1 MRWDTSKA
9 HNMHRARA
17 EQKDC
22 TYRAHAGVRGFMLE
36 LDATASSTRHG
47 FQQPVNM
54 HNTQHTDNRGFQI
67 GCNADSS
74 ARRSSRGKADS
85 SARRSCCPARRAVL
99 RGHQR
104 NVHQRHPHNTAVQCE
119 WCTAWHAA
127 LLCSFRTLA
136 LTTAAARSGTQL
148 DPWPVGAAPDTESS

>member
-1 MRWDTSKA
+1 
-9 HNMHRARA
+9 
-17 EQKDC
+17 
-22 TYRAHAGVRGFMLE
+22 
-36 LDATASSTRHG
+36 
-47 FQQPVNM
+47 M

-119 WCTAWHAA
+119 WCTAWHA

-136 LTTAAARSGTQL
+136 LTTAGQVRHTVGPVARRRSARHVELLASCQCSQRAMSLHGSASNCACVTGAFRASRRQADSSARRCTARTQRT
-148 DPWPVGAAPDTESS
+148 PRGV